1 VFTILQT
8 VLSMQTELWQLY
20 TGALFVASVM
30 FFPGGLAG
38 VMVAHVPV
46 LHSGGAGRL
55 IRPYLLTL
63 LPAAICILSVVGLCE
78 MLNAARTASVGEHV
92 ITLFWMRTDIH
103 DPLIWGALM
112 VAALGG
118 FWGARRQAKAL
129 GAEWHQ
135 VVMNPA

>member
-1 VFTILQT
+1 
-8 VLSMQTELWQLY
+8 
-20 TGALFVASVM
+20 
-30 FFPGGLAG
+30 
-38 VMVAHVPV
+38 
-46 LHSGGAGRL
+46 
-55 IRPYLLTL
+55 
-63 LPAAICILSVVGLCE
+63 